1 MTGILWGA
9 DVAQLRQ
16 LAQDFSKASD
26 TLLQQSAQ
34 LSNQI
39 NNNPAWK
46 GNDAARF
53 TSEWN
58 SGHRA
63 LLMQTASR
71 LKAESKKLLDN
82 ANQQEQASDAAPG
95 SGGGPLPSGG
105 SGGNGSSGNGSSNGA
120 GLWGPEWMANQDSPF
135 RQGWDGYNGV
145 LGLKTVPYGLRDIT
159 HFAGM
164 YGDEIRD
171 LWRSGD
177 QLGALRTAFTSGLW
191 DISQRADGLRGAFS
205 GSADLLSGNF
215 GDFAQ
220 MARGADAAPLS
231 GLSKFGLNSAG
242 HALGG
247 LGVALDGMDT
257 VNAIADGETGDAIKS
272 GLKTALGVGSFLPP
286 PVGVTCMVIGGA
298 WAAVELIPGAK
309 DAIDDTFDAVGDFAE
324 DTAKNIGEGVKNFF
338 GF

>member
-1 MTGILWGA
+1 MTGTLWGA
-9 DVAQLRQ
+9 DVAQLRR
-16 LAQDFSKASD
+16 LAQDFAKASD
-26 TLLQQSAQ
+26 ALLQQSAQ

-58 SGHRA
+58 SSHRA
-63 LLMQTASR
+63 LLMQTASQ
-71 LKAESKKLLDN
+71 LMAGSKKLLED
-82 ANQQEQASDAAPG
+82 ANQQELASDAAPG
-95 SGGGPLPSGG
+95 SGGGPIPSGG
-105 SGGNGSSGNGSSNGA
+105 PGGNGGA
-120 GLWGPEWMANQDSPF
+120 SDNGLWGPEWMADEDSPF

-145 LGLKTVPYGLRDIT
+145 VGLKTVPYGLRDIT

-164 YGDEIRD
+164 FGDEIRD

-177 QLGALRTAFTSGLW
+177 QLGALRTAFNSQLW
-191 DISQRADGLRGAFS
+191 DVSQRADGLRGAFS
-205 GSADLLSGNF
+205 GTADLITGNF

-220 MARGADAAPLS
+220 TARGADAAPLS

-242 HALGG
+242 HVLGG
-247 LGVALDGMDT
+247 LGVALDGLDT
-257 VNAIADGETGDAIKS
+257 VNAVMDGETGDAIKS

-324 DTAKNIGEGVKNFF
+324 DTAKDIGEGVKNFF